1 MHEVHQ
7 MLVQGAGLLSV
18 RCHRDVLWWRDSQ
31 CQYSSVSKSSGFFSK
46 QWSNLSKCFYCQIY
60 PNVSVWLPV
69 LWGLEEHS
77 GGHFPTSV
85 CRPALNFNFPEQD
98 GQDRGQV

>member
-1 MHEVHQ
+1 MCFGGETLNVSMQ
-7 MLVQGAGLLSV
+7 VSLSP
-18 RCHRDVLWWRDSQ
+18 LA
-31 CQYSSVSKSSGFFSK
+31 SSVNNG
-46 QWSNLSKCFYCQIY
+46 QIY